1 MEGIVHGKPRKG
13 AVEYQ
18 KTQLEGKI
26 GKAYDAAK
34 DALEHLAQTPNFAR
48 IDFTYVDRMLAR
60 IVDPPTDAKQKNG
73 RRGISMI
80 KQWMLEEGPGVI
92 LLEVLGQLCWR
103 LVDLK
108 GEEVDLFRRVLPWLP
123 GYSSFVKDPR
133 SAAIVVERIHH
144 VRESKSKACAGFIRD
159 LEGKLNIFFQETQD
173 RS

>member
-1 MEGIVHGKPRKG
+1 MEAMVHGKPRKG
-13 AVEYQ
+13 GTEY
-18 KTQLEGKI
+18 KTKIEGKI

-34 DALEHLAQTPNFAR
+34 DALEHLSLTPNFAR

-73 RRGISMI
+73 RRGILMI

-108 GEEVDLFRRVLPWLP
+108 GEETDLFRQLLPWLP
-123 GYSSFVKDPR
+123 GYSAFVKDPR
-133 SAAIVVERIHH
+133 SAAIVVERIHR
-144 VRESKSKACAGFIRD
+144 VRESKSKACTGFIRD
-159 LEGKLNIFFQETQD
+159 LEGKLHIFSD
-173 RS
+173 

>member
-1 MEGIVHGKPRKG
+1 MEAIVNGKPRKG
-13 AVEYQ
+13 AVEK

-26 GKAYDAAK
+26 GKAYDAAR
-34 DALEHLAQTPNFAR
+34 DALEHLSQTPNFAR

-108 GEEVDLFRRVLPWLP
+108 GEEIDLFRRVLPWLP
-123 GYSSFVKDPR
+123 GYSALVKDPR

-144 VRESKSKACAGFIRD
+144 VRESKSRACAGFIRD
-159 LEGKLNIFFQETQD
+159 LEGKLPICSRMIQNP
-173 RS
+173 S

>member
-1 MEGIVHGKPRKG
+1 MAAAVHSKPRKG
-13 AVEYQ
+13 AVENRSQ
-18 KTQLEGKI
+18 IDGKI
-26 GKAYDAAK
+26 GKAYDAAS

-80 KQWMLEEGPGVI
+80 KQWMLDEGPGVI

-108 GEEVDLFRRVLPWLP
+108 GEEIDLFRRVLPWLP
-123 GYSSFVKDPR
+123 GYSALIKDPR
-133 SAAIVVERIHH
+133 SAAIVVERIHQ

-159 LEGKLNIFFQETQD
+159 LEGMFHLFFRVMQD
-173 RS
+173 PS

>member
-1 MEGIVHGKPRKG
+1 MMALIVHGKPRKD
-13 AVEYQ
+13 AVKY
-18 KTQLEGKI
+18 KNQLEGKI
-26 GKAYDAAK
+26 GKASDAAS
-34 DALEHLAQTPNFAR
+34 DALEHLSQTPNFAR

-60 IVDPPTDAKQKNG
+60 IVDPPTEVKQKNG
-73 RRGISMI
+73 RRSISML

-108 GEEVDLFRRVLPWLP
+108 GEDIDLFKRVLPSLP
-123 GYSSFVKDPR
+123 GYSALVKDPR

-159 LEGKLNIFFQETQD
+159 LEGKSYVFSE
-173 RS
+173 

>member
-1 MEGIVHGKPRKG
+1 MEAIAHGKTRKG
-13 AVEYQ
+13 ALEY
-18 KTQLEGKI
+18 KTKLEGKT
-26 GKAYDAAK
+26 GKAYDAAT
-34 DALEHLAQTPNFAR
+34 DALEHLSQTPNFAR

-108 GEEVDLFRRVLPWLP
+108 GEEIDAFRRALPWLP
-123 GYSSFVKDPR
+123 GYSALVKDPR
-133 SAAIVVERIHH
+133 SAATVVERIHH

-159 LEGKLNIFFQETQD
+159 LEGELNLFFSMIQD
-173 RS
+173 LG